1 MQNLLSQIHFPG
13 VPVPPQNPLPQTEPF
28 KDLGILDDH
37 GWIVTDDHMETKV
50 PGIFALGDVRQKD
63 LRQIANAVGEGSVAG
78 QAAYNYYQDLQD
90 KKN

>member
-1 MQNLLSQIHFPG
+1 NSSSSASDVYKRQ
-13 VPVPPQNPLPQTEPF
+13 
-28 KDLGILDDH
+28 
-37 GWIVTDDHMETKV
+37 DDHMETKV

>member
-1 MQNLLSQIHFPG
+1 
-13 VPVPPQNPLPQTEPF
+13 
-28 KDLGILDDH
+28 
-37 GWIVTDDHMETKV
+37 METKV